1 MSVQL
6 ILNLAGAKMG
16 LNPSLASQRAVLL
29 RFLNEAAEELYDQS
43 DPIGSLAEQVFKVN
57 GDQTIS
63 CPWYVGKIR
72 AVREADT
79 HLIWSVN
86 KMRPHYNQFSWKDM
100 WRNLRLRNTQALMCT
115 VTNQSIGI
123 ISVPFVE
130 NPPIQ
135 VTVSG
140 PTASASN
147 ASETITM
154 TALSL
159 NTTNDFLDYTSVKK
173 DRVNNCDVTLS
184 DVDGK
189 TLTIIPNNQLEALY
203 QIIDVSTC
211 PWLSQSSSTL
221 DHYLEILFKKTL
233 PILTNDTDEYPVPK
247 HDYILVNK
255 IMQLWQEE
263 QGKPDLAMAYDT
275 KATRGLARKMEDQ
288 EKPTQDEVSLVSNP
302 HDTLLPRI
310 GRGYRRYFGRFGGQY
325 NGQ

>member
-6 ILNLAGAKMG
+6 ILSLAGDKMG

-79 HLIWSVN
+79 HIIWSIN

-233 PILTNDTDEYPVPK
+233 PILTNDTDEYPVSK

-255 IMQLWQEE
+255 MMQLWQEE